1 MMMNPTLLA
10 SLVSVV
16 CASAIADR
24 TLLPSHNVSDGA
36 AIRDAGDRDDDS
48 WERLA
53 SKFGGVKADTKA
65 SRDVV
70 MAFTISAEVREILV
84 KGGQKVN
91 ENDLLVKARDGDQVA
106 LLEAQRLQAANDN
119 EIKAAA
125 LQLELEDVK
134 YKRLL
139 ESNQY
144 GQSEIDEA
152 RIRAATAKVQLE
164 QAKVRNDL
172 DKKRV
177 EQAEGQVE
185 RYRLKAPFSGIIEE
199 VKVEIGQGIREAEP
213 VVRIVN
219 TDKLWLEVYAPTME
233 TISLGVEKGHRAWV
247 LVQMPGKPRL
257 VEGSVLYVSP
267 VADYVSQNRRV
278 RVEINNTEGWPA
290 GTSAKVVFV
299 DPGEGWAAYRS
310 MAGKAVDAA
319 GGRATSTQPAPAIVD
334 AGVVKVQ
341 AEVPLAGETKR

>member
-10 SLVSVV
+10 SLVIAV
-16 CASAIADR
+16 CASA
-24 TLLPSHNVSDGA
+24 TPSLSPVSTAPASLQAPASQPAGRED
-36 AIRDAGDRDDDS
+36 DAS
-48 WERLA
+48 WEKLA
-53 SKFGGVKADTKA
+53 ESFGGVKADTKA

-84 KGGQKVN
+84 KGGQKVS

-125 LQLELEDVK
+125 LQLELEDLK

-152 RIRAATAKVQLE
+152 RIRAATSKVQLE

-177 EQAEGQVE
+177 DQAEGQLE

-219 TDKLWLEVYAPTME
+219 TDKLWLEAYARTME

-247 LVQMPGKPRL
+247 LVQLPGKPRL
-257 VEGSVLYVSP
+257 VEGTVLYVSP

-299 DPGEGWAAYRS
+299 DPGTAWDAYRATGGKT
-310 MAGKAVDAA
+310 AGVTQGAEGAAPVAPAIADAA
-319 GGRATSTQPAPAIVD
+319 GVRTSSTQ
-334 AGVVKVQ
+334 
-341 AEVPLAGETKR
+341 AGETKR

>member
-1 MMMNPTLLA
+1 MMMKPTLLA

-16 CASAIADR
+16 CASAIAD
-24 TLLPSHNVSDGA
+24 PSPLSSINFF
-36 AIRDAGDRDDDS
+36 AGESPRHVKPDDDS
-48 WERLA
+48 WEKLA
-53 SKFGGVKADTKA
+53 TSFGGVKADTKA

-84 KGGQKVN
+84 TGGQKVS
-91 ENDLLVKARDGDQVA
+91 ENDLLVRARDTDQVA
-106 LLEAQRLQAANDN
+106 LVKAQRLQAANDN

-139 ESNQY
+139 ETQQA
-144 GQSEIDEA
+144 GVAELDEA

-172 DKKRV
+172 DKVRV
-177 EQAEGQVE
+177 EQAEGQLE
-185 RYRLKAPFSGIIEE
+185 RYRLKAPFSGFVEE

-219 TDKLWLEVYAPTME
+219 TDKLWLEAYASTME
-233 TISLGVEKGHRAWV
+233 TISLNVEKGHRAWV
-247 LVQMPGKPRL
+247 LVQLPGKPRL
-257 VEGSVLYVSP
+257 VEGTVLYVSP

-278 RVEINNTEGWPA
+278 RVEVTNTEGWPA

-299 DPGEGWAAYRS
+299 DPGEAWDAYR
-310 MAGKAVDAA
+310 A
-319 GGRATSTQPAPAIVD
+319 APAKKADATLGSTTSPVILPALADVD
-334 AGVVKVQ
+334 AGKTKSVSTQ
-341 AEVPLAGETKR
+341 AGETKR